1 MFSGVDQLPWAEYA
15 ARFPRQR
22 LAAGVLLHSADGRAV
37 LVEPTYKPDWDIPGG
52 VVEIDEAPWSAAARE
67 VREELSLEVAVG
79 RPLVIDHLTAKATA
93 DSMDPAALERAMKAS
108 AVLTGGLYWIF
119 DGGSVTDDDVS
130 RFTTDGIEVRSVR
143 LCSPDEVRRRTR
155 PSLARRI
162 LAALDAVR
170 TGEGPTLCDN
180 GVPV

>member
-1 MFSGVDQLPWAEYA
+1 MDLLPWAEYA

-22 LAAGVLLHSADGRAV
+22 LAAGVLLHSADGRAA

-52 VVEIDEAPWSAAARE
+52 VVEIDEAPWFAAARE
-67 VREELSLEVAVG
+67 IHEELGLDVAVG
-79 RPLVIDHLTAKATA
+79 RPLVIDHLNAQATA
-93 DSMDPAALERAMKAS
+93 DSMAAAMRAEATKAS

-119 DGGSVTDDDVS
+119 DGGQVTDDDVD
-130 RFTTDGIEVRSVR
+130 RFAVDGTEVRSVR
-143 LCSPDEVRRRTR
+143 LCRPDEVRRRVR
-155 PSLARRI
+155 PSLARRV

-170 TGEGPTLCDN
+170 TGRGPTLCDN